1 MYDLPLIKGIYNPFQ
16 VKNQP
21 NHNICRRKCKKK
33 ALAFMFRH
41 NRLSQFL
48 FLSIFSSSSRIFLD
62 FFYSILCFMNV
73 KRVDLN
79 VKYYFLNVKNRRT
92 VVLVVYTI
100 YANLHPLSIHLS
112 IILETIYLSQ
122 PSAIFTQIKHIHRHK
137 LFLKYLSTTSRDS
150 LFIDVKLQYS
160 TVQSL
165 IDKWNW
171 LQFYH
176 KKKKRKVEKIWRNHR
191 KNRYISYYMKE
202 TK

>member
-1 MYDLPLIKGIYNPFQ
+1 
-16 VKNQP
+16 
-21 NHNICRRKCKKK
+21 
-33 ALAFMFRH
+33 MFRH

-48 FLSIFSSSSRIFLD
+48 FLSIFSSSSRILLD

-137 LFLKYLSTTSRDS
+137 LFLKYLSTTNRDS

-160 TVQSL
+160 TVQYST
-165 IDKWNW
+165 
-171 LQFYH
+171 
-176 KKKKRKVEKIWRNHR
+176 ES
-191 KNRYISYYMKE
+191 NR
-202 TK
+202 

>member
-1 MYDLPLIKGIYNPFQ
+1 MENKEDFNLMYDLPLIKGIYNPFQ

-100 YANLHPLSIHLS
+100 YAQTSILYLS
-112 IILETIYLSQ
+112 IYLSSLRLSIYLNLQ
-122 PSAIFTQIKHIHRHK
+122 PS
-137 LFLKYLSTTSRDS
+137 LLKSNT
-150 LFIDVKLQYS
+150 
-160 TVQSL
+160 
-165 IDKWNW
+165 
-171 LQFYH
+171 
-176 KKKKRKVEKIWRNHR
+176 
-191 KNRYISYYMKE
+191 YIVTNSS
-202 TK
+202 